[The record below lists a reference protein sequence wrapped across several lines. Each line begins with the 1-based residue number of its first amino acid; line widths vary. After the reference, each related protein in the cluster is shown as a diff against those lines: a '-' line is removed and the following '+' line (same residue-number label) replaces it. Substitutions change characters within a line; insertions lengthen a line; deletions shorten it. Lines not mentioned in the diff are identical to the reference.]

1 MSEIGRRGV
10 CLVIAAPSGGGKT
23 TIAQAMLAADTTLIR
38 SVSVTTRKPRPGEE
52 NGRDYH
58 FIDDARFAAMREEGA
73 LLEWA
78 GVFAR
83 QYATP
88 RAPVVA
94 AIESGR
100 DVVLAIDVQGHAL
113 VQRALP
119 GDVVGLFV
127 LPPSMAELARR
138 LDNRASDS
146 AEQIATRLATAR
158 QEIGRAAEFDHVLVN
173 DDLDTTIRRAQ
184 AVLEAAR
191 CARPRLSGLGAF
203 IAGLG

>member
-1 MSEIGRRGV
+1 MPEIARRGL

-23 TIAQAMLAADTTLIR
+23 TIAQAMLGADNTLVR

-58 FIDDARFAAMREEGA
+58 FIDDARFAAMREGGA

-78 GVFAR
+78 GVFGR
-83 QYATP
+83 QYGTP
-88 RAPVVA
+88 RAPVEA
-94 AIESGR
+94 AIAAGR

-113 VQRALP
+113 VRAALP

-138 LDNRASDS
+138 LDTRASDS

-158 QEIGRAAEFDHVLVN
+158 HEIARVVEFDHVLIN
-173 DDLDTTIRRAQ
+173 DDLDAAVRRAQ

-191 CARPRLSGLGAF
+191 CARSRLSGLGAF
-203 IAGLG
+203 VAGLG

>member
-1 MSEIGRRGV
+1 MADIGRRGL

-23 TIAQAMLAADTTLIR
+23 TIAQAMLATDTALVR
-38 SVSVTTRKPRPGEE
+38 SVSVTTRQPRPGEE
-52 NGRDYH
+52 DGRDYH
-58 FIDDARFAAMREEGA
+58 FIDDARFAAMQSQGA

-83 QYATP
+83 RYGTP
-88 RAPVVA
+88 RAPVVE
-94 AIESGR
+94 AIEAGR

-113 VQRALP
+113 VRKALP

-138 LDNRASDS
+138 LGNRASDS
-146 AEQIATRLATAR
+146 AAQIATRLATAR
-158 QEIGRAAEFDHVLVN
+158 QEMARAVEFDHVLVN
-173 DDLDTTIRRAQ
+173 DDLETTIQRAR

-191 CARPRLSGLGAF
+191 CARARLSGLGDF
-203 IAGLG
+203 IAGLS

>member
-1 MSEIGRRGV
+1 MAEIRRRGL

-23 TIAQAMLAADTTLIR
+23 TIAQAMLAEDNTLIR
-38 SVSVTTRKPRPGEE
+38 SVSVTTRRPRPGEAD
-52 NGRDYH
+52 GRDYH
-58 FIDDARFAAMREEGA
+58 FIDDARFAAMQEQGA

-78 GVFAR
+78 GVFGR
-83 QYATP
+83 RYGTP
-88 RAPVVA
+88 RAPVEA
-94 AIESGR
+94 AIAAGQ

-113 VQRALP
+113 VRAALP

-138 LDNRASDS
+138 LDTRAADT
-146 AEQIATRLATAR
+146 AEQIATRLATSRHEIAR
-158 QEIGRAAEFDHVLVN
+158 AVEFDHVLVN
-173 DDLDTTIRRAQ
+173 DDLDATIRGAQ
-184 AVLEAAR
+184 AVLAAAR

>member
-1 MSEIGRRGV
+1 MPEIPRRGL

-23 TIAQAMLAADTTLIR
+23 TIAQAMLDADTSLIR
-38 SVSVTTRKPRPGEE
+38 SVSVTTRPPRPGEAA
-52 NGRDYH
+52 GRDYH
-58 FIDDARFAAMREEGA
+58 FIEDTRFAAMQRQGE

-83 QYATP
+83 QYGTP
-88 RAPVVA
+88 RAPVEA
-94 AIESGR
+94 AIAAGR
-100 DVVLAIDVQGHAL
+100 DIVLAIDVQGHAL
-113 VQRALP
+113 VRAALP

-138 LDNRASDS
+138 LDSRAADT

-158 QEIGRAAEFDHVLVN
+158 QEMARAVEFDHVLVN

-191 CARPRLSGLGAF
+191 CARARLCGLGAF
-203 IAGLG
+203 VAALG

>member
-1 MSEIGRRGV
+1 MPEIARRGL

-23 TIAQAMLAADTTLIR
+23 TIAQALLAADPRLLR
-38 SVSVTTRKPRPGEE
+38 SISVTTRKPRPGEAD
-52 NGRDYH
+52 GHDYH
-58 FIDDARFAAMREEGA
+58 FIDDTTFAAMRDGGA

-78 GVFAR
+78 GVFGR

-88 RAPVVA
+88 RAPVEQ
-94 AIESGR
+94 AIAEGR
-100 DVVLAIDVQGHAL
+100 DMVLAIDVQGHAL
-113 VQRALP
+113 VRAALP
-119 GDVVGLFV
+119 GNVVGLFV

-138 LDNRASDS
+138 LGTRASDS

-158 QEIGRAAEFDHVLVN
+158 DEMARAVEFDHVVVN
-173 DDLDTTIRRAQ
+173 DDLDATIGRAR

-191 CARPRLSGLGAF
+191 CARARLAGLGDF